1 MPKWACRLCRLWR
14 PYPPNFLGIFFGT
27 PIATKMVPKHAHE
40 RRSVDPAARSKT
52 AAMPRSRGRNG
63 RISKFCCWG
72 RCGLLKGP
80 PSGTYT
86 TMQCQP
92 YWSCRPLMHPST
104 TRAPLYRSQRT
115 HLRTF
120 SRPRTS
126 LEPPSAVVLQSGD
139 LGGRPPPQFR
149 RRSSLKTLQC
159 TKTLSVAPYAH
170 TPDRIF
176 PSQEFLFGHARPTV
190 SYISA

>member
-86 TMQCQP
+86 TNASHIA
-92 YWSCRPLMHPST
+92 WSCRPLMHPST
-104 TRAPLYRSQRT
+104 TDAFIRVSAHPPAHLLTSVHPTRATLRRRT
-115 HLRTF
+115 PVR
-120 SRPRTS
+120 RPRR
-126 LEPPSAVVLQSGD
+126 PSSAPIPTTFESQNPAMHENPLSRAI
-139 LGGRPPPQFR
+139 RP
-149 RRSSLKTLQC
+149 
-159 TKTLSVAPYAH
+159 H
-170 TPDRIF
+170 T
-176 PSQEFLFGHARPTV
+176 
-190 SYISA
+190 